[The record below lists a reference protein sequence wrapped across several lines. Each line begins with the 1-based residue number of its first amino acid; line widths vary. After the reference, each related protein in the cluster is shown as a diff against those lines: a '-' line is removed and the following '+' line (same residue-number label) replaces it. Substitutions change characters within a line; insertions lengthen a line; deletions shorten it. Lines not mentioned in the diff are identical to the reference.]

1 MYSALWRIGNML
13 NVTNSQFPIFQFVC
27 INKFLRARRCKIL
40 KRNENFVPLHRQ
52 MRDTEEKPIKSKNC
66 ED

>member
-13 NVTNSQFPIFQFVC
+13 NVTNSQFPIFQFAC
-27 INKFLRARRCKIL
+27 INKFSQARRCKIL

-52 MRDTEEKPIKSKNC
+52 
-66 ED
+66 